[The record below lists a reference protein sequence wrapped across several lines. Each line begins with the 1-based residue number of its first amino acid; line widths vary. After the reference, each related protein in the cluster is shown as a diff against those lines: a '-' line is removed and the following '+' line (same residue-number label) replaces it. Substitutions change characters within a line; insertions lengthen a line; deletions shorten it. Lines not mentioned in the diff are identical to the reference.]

1 MSFVHLHVHS
11 EYSVLDGLSKVGDI
25 VARAKAL
32 GQPAVALT
40 DHGAMYGVIDFFN
53 AAKKAGVKPII
64 GMEGYLAR
72 RSRHDRD
79 PQKDKSPYH
88 LLLLAQTQTGYQNL
102 LKLATLSQLEGYYYR
117 PRVDKEVLAQYS
129 AGVIV
134 TTGCGAAEIPRYL
147 ANGQLDEAR
156 RALGWYLE
164 VFGRERFFI
173 ELQLHEGF
181 PELVNINRQLL
192 QLAQEFDVRPV
203 ATNDAHYTRQADAP
217 AQDIMLCI
225 GTGALV
231 RQPDRM
237 RMTDDSYYLKS
248 YDEMAALFGEVP
260 QALASTLEIAEMC
273 DVDLSSQ
280 GYHLPVFDLPEGVT
294 PDQELRRKCEAGLV
308 WRYGERAQNPDIRQ
322 RLNYE
327 LAIIHQMG
335 FDTYFLIVSDLT
347 RFAKEQDIWWNIRG
361 SGAGSI
367 VAYTSGITTLDPL
380 PNNLIFERFLNPG
393 RISMPDIDMDFPDDR
408 RAEMINYAVNKYGKD
423 KVAQIITFGTL
434 GARAAIR
441 DTGRALD
448 IPLPDVDRVAKLVP
462 NVPGKP
468 VKIGEAIEQIPE
480 LKELYDSTAWVKT
493 LLDTA
498 RTVEGTVRNIGTHA
512 AGVVISDRPLVEY
525 TPLARPT
532 KESDNSLE
540 SITQFEMGV
549 VDAIGLLKV
558 DFLGLATLTIM
569 RKACNLIKQNHGV
582 DLNLNNI
589 PVNDRAAFQLMS
601 RGDVLGLFQVE
612 GAGMRRML
620 MEMKPGKFEHIIAGI
635 SLFRPG
641 PMEYIPTYIRRLH
654 GDEPVEYKHPKL
666 EPILEETYGIIVY
679 QEQIIQIAV
688 QLAGY
693 LPGEA
698 DEIRKAVGKKI
709 KEKIEAHKAKFI
721 AGSVKNGIDQ
731 AVAEAIY
738 GDIEFFA
745 RYGFNKAHA
754 ADYAVMTCQTAYLK
768 AHYPVEFMTALMT
781 VEQSVEKVGLLIIET
796 RRMGIDVLPPA
807 VNYSDLDFMIETQP
821 NGKRAIR
828 FGMASIKGVGE
839 GPVRVI
845 REARGPS
852 TGSGGGSFKSLE
864 DFCRRV
870 DLRSVNRRALEALI
884 KVGALENFGNRAQLL
899 QMVDR
904 MLGLSGSAHH
914 AQDVG
919 QLTLFGG
926 IVDASETET
935 IGPLPNIS
943 DVPLREKLAW
953 EKELIGAYVS
963 EHPVAQALAQL
974 QSELT
979 HTSAELNEE
988 LDGHKA
994 VMIGAVIGAR
1004 PIQTKKGDTMGF
1016 IQLED
1021 VQGTF
1026 ECVAFPRTWKQT
1038 QDLWQKDKIVLVRGT
1053 IDGKG
1058 KVPKILL
1065 DSATD
1070 KPQVTSAVPDK
1081 KGSGFGERGSGIR
1094 DQKTNG
1100 NGRPPV
1106 ANGKPLAANGLQKPA
1121 VVKEQG
1127 VAYQTVAPKP
1137 VASQPITANVQAP
1150 KTNGQP
1156 PAINNQRPTTNHQQ
1170 PVNDHF
1176 AVPAEVFFDEDP
1188 FAGEAFI
1195 PDADDPAASV
1205 TLVEDFGVPQ
1215 HDNPL
1220 AESTADYAE
1229 RGRAAEPMAEVVKR
1243 EFTASVPPS
1252 QAAGSLAASQP
1263 AQPEPAPRK
1272 NGNGQGHDGHGQSHN
1287 TPGYATLAE
1296 PYRLAKVVISRSGDS
1311 ALDASRVGEVHHLLS
1326 SYPGPDRFCFL
1337 ITARGETLQLDF
1349 PNDTT
1354 TLDEMMIAQL
1364 KNLHG
1369 VESVQISL
1377 SL

>member
-11 EYSVLDGLSKVGDI
+11 EYSVLDGLSKVDRI
-25 VARAKAL
+25 VARAKEL
-32 GQPAVALT
+32 GQPAVAIT

-72 RSRHDRD
+72 RSRTDRD

-102 LKLATLSQLEGYYYR
+102 LKLATISQLEGYYYR

-129 AGVIV
+129 DGVIV

-147 ANGQLDEAR
+147 ADGQIDEAR
-156 RALGWYLE
+156 KALAWHVD
-164 VFGRERFFI
+164 VFGRERFFV
-173 ELQLHEGF
+173 ELQLHDGF
-181 PELVNINRQLL
+181 PELININRQLL
-192 QLAQEFDVRPV
+192 QLAKEFDVRPV
-203 ATNDAHYTRQADAP
+203 ATNDAHYIKQQDAP

-231 RQPDRM
+231 SQQDRM
-237 RMTDDSYYLKS
+237 RMTDSSYYLKS
-248 YDEMAALFGEVP
+248 YDEMSALFGEVP

-273 DVDLSSQ
+273 NVDLSSK
-280 GYHLPVFDLPEGVT
+280 GYHLPIFDLPPGVT
-294 PDQELRRKCEAGLV
+294 PDQELRRKCEAGLA
-308 WRYGERAQNPDIRQ
+308 WRYGDKASDPEIRK
-322 RLNYE
+322 RLDYE
-327 LAIIHQMG
+327 LEVIHKMG

-347 RFAKEQDIWWNIRG
+347 RFAKERDIWWNIRG

-408 RAEMINYAVNKYGKD
+408 RAEMIDYAVNKYGKD

-480 LKELYDSTAWVKT
+480 LKTLYDSTGWVKA

-498 RTVEGTVRNIGTHA
+498 QTVEGTVRNIGTHA

-532 KESDNSLE
+532 KESDNALE

-549 VDAIGLLKV
+549 VESIGLLKV
-558 DFLGLATLTIM
+558 DFLGLATLSIM
-569 RKACNLIKQNHGV
+569 RKACDLIKQNHGV

-589 PVNDRAAFQLMS
+589 PVNDRKAFQLMS

-620 MEMKPGKFEHIIAGI
+620 MEMKPSKFEHIIAGI

-641 PMEYIPTYIRRLH
+641 PMEYIPTYIKRLH
-654 GDEPVEYKHPKL
+654 GVEPVEYKHPKL
-666 EPILEETYGIIVY
+666 QPILEETYGIIVY

-693 LPGEA
+693 APGEA

-721 AGSVKNGIDQ
+721 AGSVKNGIDRS
-731 AVAEAIY
+731 VAEAIY

-768 AHYPVEFMTALMT
+768 ALYPVEFMTALMT
-781 VEQSVEKVGLLIIET
+781 VEQSIEKIGLLIIEA

-807 VNYSDLDFMIETQP
+807 VNYSDLAFTIETRP
-821 NGKRAIR
+821 DSKRAIR

-839 GPVRVI
+839 GPVAVI
-845 REARGPS
+845 REARL
-852 TGSGGGSFKSLE
+852 SGGPFKSLE

-884 KVGALENFGNRAQLL
+884 KIGALECFGNRAQLL
-899 QMVDR
+899 QMIDR
-904 MLGLSGSAHH
+904 MMGLSSSSHH

-935 IGPLPNIS
+935 IGPLPNIG

-974 QSELT
+974 QSEIT
-979 HTSAELNEE
+979 HTSAALNEE
-988 LDGHKA
+988 EDGHKA
-994 VMIGAVIGAR
+994 VMIGAVIGSR
-1004 PIQTKKGDTMGF
+1004 TIQTKKGDTMGF

-1021 VQGTF
+1021 VQGTY

-1070 KPQVTSAVPDK
+1070 KPQVTSVAPDK
-1081 KGSGFGERGSGIR
+1081 KGAGIR
-1094 DQKTNG
+1094 DQGSGNG
-1100 NGRPPV
+1100 NGKAAAV
-1106 ANGKPLAANGLQKPA
+1106 NGAPKPN

-1127 VAYQTVAPKP
+1127 ATYQAVPVKPASAPALK
-1137 VASQPITANVQAP
+1137 V
-1150 KTNGQP
+1150 NGQP
-1156 PAINNQRPTTNHQQ
+1156 AVTSQRPRVERSIPEEQLDE
-1170 PVNDHF
+1170 VR
-1176 AVPAEVFFDEDP
+1176 AVLREEDDP

-1205 TLVEDFGVPQ
+1205 APVEDFGVPK

-1220 AESTADYAE
+1220 AESTADY
-1229 RGRAAEPMAEVVKR
+1229 RGRTAEPIVEVVQR
-1243 EFTASVPPS
+1243 EFTASTPLKPAVEPEPI
-1252 QAAGSLAASQP
+1252 QA
-1263 AQPEPAPRK
+1263 EPAPKK
-1272 NGNGQGHDGHGQSHN
+1272 NGNGRD
-1287 TPGYATLAE
+1287 YAALPE
-1296 PYRLAKVVISRSGDS
+1296 PYRVAKVVISRSGDS
-1311 ALDASRVGEVHHLLS
+1311 ALDASRVGEAHHLLS

-1337 ITARGETLQLDF
+1337 VKARGETLQLDF

-1354 TLDEMMIAQL
+1354 TLDEMMIDQL
-1364 KNLHG
+1364 KSLHG
-1369 VESVQISL
+1369 VESVQISMNL
-1377 SL
+1377 

>member
-11 EYSVLDGLSKVGDI
+11 EYSVLDGLSKVGAI
-25 VARAKAL
+25 VNRAKEL
-32 GQPAVALT
+32 GQPAVAIT
-40 DHGAMYGVIDFFN
+40 DHGVMYGVIDFFN

-72 RSRHDRD
+72 RGRTDRD

-88 LLLLAQTQTGYQNL
+88 LLLLAQNQAGYQNL
-102 LKLATLSQLEGYYYR
+102 LKLASIAQLEGFYYR

-129 AGVIV
+129 EGIIV
-134 TTGCGAAEIPRYL
+134 TTGCGAAEIPRYIMD
-147 ANGQLDEAR
+147 GQIDAAR
-156 RALGWYLE
+156 QAMGWYVD
-164 VFGRERFFI
+164 VFGRDRFFV

-181 PELVNINRQLL
+181 PELININRHLL
-192 QLAQEFDVRPV
+192 QLAREFNVRPV
-203 ATNDAHYTRQADAP
+203 ATNDAHYIRQEDAP

-225 GTGALV
+225 GTGTLV
-231 RQPDRM
+231 KQPDRM
-237 RMTDDSYYLKS
+237 RMTDTSYYLKS
-248 YDEMAALFGEVP
+248 DEEMAVLFPEVP
-260 QALASTLEIAEMC
+260 EALKNTQAIAEMC
-273 DVDLSSQ
+273 EVDLSTK
-280 GYHLPVFDLPEGVT
+280 GYHLPDFELPEGVT
-294 PDQELRRKCEAGLV
+294 PDQELRRKCEEGLTL
-308 WRYGERAQNPDIRQ
+308 RYGEQATDPEVRK

-327 LAIIHQMG
+327 LEVIHKMG

-361 SGAGSI
+361 SGASSI
-367 VAYTSGITTLDPL
+367 VAYTSGITNLDPL
-380 PNNLIFERFLNPG
+380 PNKLIFERFLNPG

-408 RAEMINYAVNKYGKD
+408 RAEMINYTVNKYGKD

-448 IPLPDVDRVAKLVP
+448 VPLSDVDRVAKLVP

-468 VKIGEAIEQIPE
+468 VKINEAIEQIPE
-480 LKELYDSTAWVKT
+480 LKEMYDTTEWAKT

-498 RTVEGTVRNIGTHA
+498 QTVEGTVRNIGTHA

-525 TPLARPT
+525 APLARPT

-549 VDAIGLLKV
+549 VEAIGLLKV

-569 RKACNLIKQNHGV
+569 RKACDLIKHYHGV
-582 DLNLNNI
+582 DLNLDNI

-620 MEMKPGKFEHIIAGI
+620 MEMRPSKFEHIVAGI

-641 PMEYIPTYIRRLH
+641 PMEYIPTYIKRLH
-654 GDEPVEYKHPKL
+654 GEEPMVFKHPKL

-709 KEKIEAHKAKFI
+709 KEKIEGHKAKFI

-731 AVAEAIY
+731 SIAAAIY
-738 GDIEFFA
+738 SDIEFFA

-768 AHYPVEFMTALMT
+768 AHYPVEYMTALMT
-781 VEQSVEKVGLLIIET
+781 VEQSVEKIGLLIVEC
-796 RRMGIDVLPPA
+796 RRMGIEVLRPDI
-807 VNYSDLDFMIETQP
+807 NHSDLDFTIEAQP
-821 NGKRAIR
+821 NDKRAIR
-828 FGMASIKGVGE
+828 FGMASIKGVGD
-839 GPVRVI
+839 GPVSVI
-845 REARGPS
+845 REARDPS
-852 TGSGGGSFKSLE
+852 TGSGGGPFKSIE
-864 DFCRRV
+864 DFARRV

-884 KVGALENFGNRAQLL
+884 KVGALESFGNRAQLL

-904 MLGLSGSAHH
+904 MLGLSGSAHR
-914 AQDVG
+914 AEDVG

-926 IVDASETET
+926 MVDAAATES
-935 IGPLPNIS
+935 IGALPHIE
-943 DVPLREKLAW
+943 DVPQRESLSW

-963 EHPVAQALAQL
+963 EHPVTKALADL
-974 QSELT
+974 QSEIT
-979 HTSAELNEE
+979 HTSGELNED

-994 VMIGAVIGAR
+994 VMVGAVVSTR
-1004 PIQTKKGDTMGF
+1004 TIQTKKGDTMGF

-1021 VQGTF
+1021 VQGVY

-1038 QDLWQKDKIVLVRGT
+1038 QNLWQKDKVVLVRGT

-1058 KVPKILL
+1058 KVAKILL

-1070 KPQVTSAVPDK
+1070 KPQVTSAVPDR
-1081 KGSGFGERGSGIR
+1081 RGSGIR
-1094 DQKTNG
+1094 DQGSGNNG
-1100 NGRPPV
+1100 QRNGAQPQP
-1106 ANGKPLAANGLQKPA
+1106 ANGQRSA
-1121 VVKEQG
+1121 
-1127 VAYQTVAPKP
+1127 
-1137 VASQPITANVQAP
+1137 
-1150 KTNGQP
+1150 TNGQP
-1156 PAINNQRPTTNHQQ
+1156 PPKAVKENSATYQAAAKPVTQPAKVNGQPPVTTNPTGALRSQ
-1170 PVNDHF
+1170 PPKSKIQNLKPEIVDD
-1176 AVPAEVFFDEDP
+1176 VRVEEYLFDDDP
-1188 FAGEAFI
+1188 FAGEIFI
-1195 PDADDPAASV
+1195 PDADDPIAHVAP
-1205 TLVEDFGVPQ
+1205 VEDYGPPK

-1220 AESTADYAE
+1220 AESTAEYQDHL
-1229 RGRAAEPMAEVVKR
+1229 PLS
-1243 EFTASVPPS
+1243 SVPP
-1252 QAAGSLAASQP
+1252 AAPLSYNAALAPSEP
-1263 AQPEPAPRK
+1263 AKVPEPVLALRK
-1272 NGNGQGHDGHGQSHN
+1272 NGNGNGKSYSALEQ
-1287 TPGYATLAE
+1287 
-1296 PYRLAKVVISRSGDS
+1296 PYRFAKVVISRSGDS
-1311 ALDASRVGEVHHLLS
+1311 SIDASRVGEVHHLLA

-1337 ITARGETLQLDF
+1337 IKARGETLQLDF

-1354 TLDEMMIAQL
+1354 TLDDMLIAQL

-1369 VESVQISL
+1369 VESVQVSMGL
-1377 SL
+1377 

>member
-11 EYSVLDGLSKVGDI
+11 EYSVLDGLSKVDRI
-25 VARAKAL
+25 VARAKEL
-32 GQPAVALT
+32 GQPAVAIT

-72 RSRHDRD
+72 RARTDRD

-102 LKLATLSQLEGYYYR
+102 LKLATISQLEGYYYR
-117 PRVDKEVLAQYS
+117 PRVDKEVLAQYN

-147 ANGQLDEAR
+147 ADGQIDEAR
-156 RALGWYLE
+156 KAMGWYLD
-164 VFGRERFFI
+164 VFGRERFFV

-181 PELVNINRQLL
+181 PELVNINRHLL
-192 QLAQEFDVRPV
+192 QLAKEFGVRPV
-203 ATNDAHYTRQADAP
+203 ATNDAHYIRQEDAP

-225 GTGALV
+225 GTGTLV
-231 RQPDRM
+231 RQQDRM
-237 RMTDDSYYLKS
+237 RMTDNSYYLKS
-248 YDEMAALFGEVP
+248 YAEMSALFGEVP
-260 QALASTLEIAEMC
+260 QALTSTLEIAEMC
-273 DVDLSSQ
+273 NVDLSSK
-280 GYHLPVFDLPEGVT
+280 GYHLPIFTLPEGIT
-294 PDQELRRKCEAGLV
+294 PDRELRRKCEEGLV
-308 WRYGERAQNPDIRQ
+308 LRYGDRAHDPDIRK
-322 RLNYE
+322 RLDYE
-327 LAIIHQMG
+327 LEVIHKMG
-335 FDTYFLIVSDLT
+335 FDTYFLIVADLT

-448 IPLPDVDRVAKLVP
+448 VPLPDVDRVAKLVP

-468 VKIGEAIEQIPE
+468 VKIGEAIEQISE
-480 LKELYDSTAWVKT
+480 LRELYDSTDWVKS

-498 RTVEGTVRNIGTHA
+498 QTVEGTVRNIGTHA

-549 VDAIGLLKV
+549 VESIGLLKV
-558 DFLGLATLTIM
+558 DFLGLATLTVM
-569 RKACNLIKQNHGV
+569 RRACDLIKQNHGV
-582 DLNLNNI
+582 ELNLNNI
-589 PVNDRAAFQLMS
+589 PVNDHAAFQLMS

-620 MEMKPGKFEHIIAGI
+620 MEMKPSKFEHIIAGI

-641 PMEYIPTYIRRLH
+641 PMEYISTYVKRLH
-654 GDEPVEYKHPKL
+654 GVEPVEYKHPKL
-666 EPILEETYGIIVY
+666 EPILDETYGIIVY

-709 KEKIEAHKAKFI
+709 KEKIDAHRAKFI
-721 AGSVKNGIDQ
+721 TGSVKNGIDQ

-768 AHYPVEFMTALMT
+768 AHYPVEYMTALMT
-781 VEQSVEKVGLLIIET
+781 VEQSVEKIGLLIIEA

-807 VNYSDLDFMIETQP
+807 VNHSDLDFTIETQP
-821 NGKRAIR
+821 NGQRAIR
-828 FGMASIKGVGE
+828 FGMASIKGVGA
-839 GPVRVI
+839 GPVSVI
-845 REARGPS
+845 REARLAAGP
-852 TGSGGGSFKSLE
+852 FKSLE

-884 KVGALENFGNRAQLL
+884 KVGALENFGNRAPLL

-904 MLGLSGSAHH
+904 MMGLSSSAHH

-919 QLTLFGG
+919 QMTLFGG
-926 IVDASETET
+926 MVDASETET

-974 QSELT
+974 QSEIT
-979 HTSAELNEE
+979 HTSAELNED

-994 VMIGAVIGAR
+994 VMIGAVISSRA
-1004 PIQTKKGDTMGF
+1004 IQTKKGDMMGF

-1021 VQGTF
+1021 VQGTY
-1026 ECVAFPRTWKQT
+1026 ECLAFPRTWKQT

-1058 KVPKILL
+1058 KVAKILL

-1070 KPQVTSAVPDK
+1070 KPQVMSAIPDK
-1081 KGSGFGERGSGIR
+1081 KGSGIR
-1094 DQKTNG
+1094 DQSSG
-1100 NGRPPV
+1100 N
-1106 ANGKPLAANGLQKPA
+1106 
-1121 VVKEQG
+1121 
-1127 VAYQTVAPKP
+1127 
-1137 VASQPITANVQAP
+1137 
-1150 KTNGQP
+1150 NGQP
-1156 PAINNQRPTTNHQQ
+1156 PINKLASANGAQKPHVGKEQGAPFQVAPARPVKGPAAAGNQSPKINGQSPAATNQRPANSKQSTTR
-1170 PVNDHF
+1170 PAVEDHF
-1176 AVPAEVFFDEDP
+1176 EVRDEVFFGDDP
-1188 FAGEAFI
+1188 FAGEVFI
-1195 PDADDPAASV
+1195 PDVDDPIANVAP
-1205 TLVEDFGVPQ
+1205 VEDFGIPQ

-1220 AESTADYAE
+1220 AESTADY
-1229 RGRAAEPMAEVVKR
+1229 RGRTAEPLAAVVKQ
-1243 EFTASVPPS
+1243 ELTASVPVMQVAEPAATY
-1252 QAAGSLAASQP
+1252 QAV
-1263 AQPEPAPRK
+1263 QPEPAPKK
-1272 NGNGQGHDGHGQSHN
+1272 NGDGRGHAGNGKDYGAL
-1287 TPGYATLAE
+1287 TE
-1296 PYRLAKVVISRSGDS
+1296 PYRMAKVVISRSGDS
-1311 ALDASRVGEVHHLLS
+1311 TLDASRVGEVHHLLS

-1337 ITARGETLQLDF
+1337 IKARGETLQLDF

-1354 TLDEMMIAQL
+1354 TLDEMMIDQL
-1364 KNLHG
+1364 KSLHG
-1369 VESVQISL
+1369 VESVQISMNL
-1377 SL
+1377 

>member
-11 EYSVLDGLSKVGDI
+11 EYSVLDGLSKVDRI
-25 VARAKAL
+25 VARAKEL
-32 GQPAVALT
+32 GQPAIAIT

-79 PQKDKSPYH
+79 PQKDKSPFH
-88 LLLLAQTQTGYQNL
+88 LLLLAQTQAGYQNL
-102 LKLATLSQLEGYYYR
+102 LKLATISQLEGYYYR

-129 AGVIV
+129 EGVIV
-134 TTGCGAAEIPRYL
+134 TTGCGAAEIPRFL
-147 ANGQLDEAR
+147 AGGQLDEAR
-156 RALGWYLE
+156 RALSWYLE
-164 VFGRERFFI
+164 TFGRERFFV

-181 PELVNINRQLL
+181 PELVNINRHLL
-192 QLAQEFDVRPV
+192 QLAREFDVRLV
-203 ATNDAHYTRQADAP
+203 ATNDAHYIKQEDAP

-225 GTGALV
+225 GTGTLV
-231 RQPDRM
+231 RQEDRM
-237 RMTDDSYYLKS
+237 RMTDNSYYLKS
-248 YDEMAALFGEVP
+248 YEEMSALFGEVP
-260 QALASTLEIAEMC
+260 QALTSTLEIAEMC
-273 DVDLSSQ
+273 NVDLSSK
-280 GYHLPVFDLPEGVT
+280 GYHLPIFDLPAGVT
-294 PDQELRRKCEAGLV
+294 PDQELRRQCEAGLAQ
-308 WRYGERAQNPDIRQ
+308 RYGGRANDPEVRK
-322 RLNYE
+322 RLDYE
-327 LAIIHQMG
+327 LEVIHSMG

-347 RFAKEQDIWWNIRG
+347 RFARERDIWWNIRG

-367 VAYTSGITTLDPL
+367 VAYTSGITNLDPL

-408 RAEMINYAVNKYGKD
+408 RAEMITYAVNKYGKD

-448 IPLPDVDRVAKLVP
+448 IALPDVDRVAKLVP

-480 LKELYDSTAWVKT
+480 LKELYESTEWART

-498 RTVEGTVRNIGTHA
+498 QTVEGTVRNIGTHA

-549 VDAIGLLKV
+549 VESIGLLKV
-558 DFLGLATLTIM
+558 DFLGLATLSIM
-569 RKACNLIKQNHGV
+569 RKACDLIQQNHGV
-582 DLNLNNI
+582 ELNLNNI
-589 PVNDRAAFQLMS
+589 PVNDGAAFQLMS

-620 MEMKPGKFEHIIAGI
+620 MEMKPGKFEHIVAGI

-666 EPILEETYGIIVY
+666 APILEETYGIIVY

-688 QLAGY
+688 ELAGY
-693 LPGEA
+693 APGEA

-721 AGSVKNGIDQ
+721 AGAEKNGIERST
-731 AVAEAIY
+731 AAAIY

-768 AHYPVEFMTALMT
+768 AHYPVEYMTALMT
-781 VEQSVEKVGLLIIET
+781 VEQSIEKVGLLIIET
-796 RRMGIDVLPPA
+796 RRMGIDVLRPD
-807 VNYSDLDFMIETQP
+807 VNFSDLAFTIEQQAH
-821 NGKRAIR
+821 GKPAIR

-839 GPVRVI
+839 GPVSVI
-845 REARGPS
+845 REARL
-852 TGSGGGSFKSLE
+852 SGGPFKSLE

-870 DLRSVNRRALEALI
+870 DLRSVNRRALEALMR
-884 KVGALENFGNRAQLL
+884 VGALEDFGNRAQLL

-904 MLGLSGSAHH
+904 MLGLSGSAHR

-926 IVDASETET
+926 LVDASETET
-935 IGPLPNIS
+935 FGPLPHIG

-974 QSELT
+974 QSEIT
-979 HTSAELNEE
+979 HTSAELNED

-994 VMIGAVIGAR
+994 VMVGAVSGSR
-1004 PIQTKKGDTMGF
+1004 TIQTKKGETMGF
-1016 IQLED
+1016 VQLED

-1026 ECVAFPRTWKQT
+1026 ECVVFPRAWKQT
-1038 QDLWQKDKIVLVRGT
+1038 QDLWQKDKIVVVRGV

-1058 KVPKILL
+1058 KVAKILL

-1070 KPQVTSAVPDK
+1070 KMQITSALPDRRRPGIGDHGAGIGGPAAG
-1081 KGSGFGERGSGIR
+1081 GSPAGTLR
-1094 DQKTNG
+1094 DKQETADNG
-1100 NGRPPV
+1100 QPQ
-1106 ANGKPLAANGLQKPA
+1106 ASNGKPTTASANGAQKPA
-1121 VVKEQG
+1121 AVKEQS
-1127 VAYQTVAPKP
+1127 AMYQAAPAAAPATAPQATGKP
-1137 VASQPITANVQAP
+1137 PVTHQRSRAALAAPRPIA
-1150 KTNGQP
+1150 
-1156 PAINNQRPTTNHQQ
+1156 
-1170 PVNDHF
+1170 
-1176 AVPAEVFFDEDP
+1176 AEPLDDVREFLREEDDP
-1188 FAGEAFI
+1188 FAGDAFV
-1195 PDADDPAASV
+1195 PDDEDPTGGAPPI
-1205 TLVEDFGVPQ
+1205 EDFGVPRP
-1215 HDNPL
+1215 DSSL
-1220 AESTADYAE
+1220 VESTADYQ
-1229 RGRAAEPMAEVVKR
+1229 GRTAGPIADGLKR
-1243 EFTASVPPS
+1243 EITASVPPAS
-1252 QAAGSLAASQP
+1252 EPLAPSLAAQ
-1263 AQPEPAPRK
+1263 EPQK
-1272 NGNGQGHDGHGQSHN
+1272 NGNGWPALS
-1287 TPGYATLAE
+1287 E
-1296 PYRLAKVVISRSGDS
+1296 PYRIARVVISRSGNS
-1311 ALDASRVGEVHHLLS
+1311 AHDAACVGAVHHLLS

-1337 ITARGETLQLDF
+1337 IKARGETLQLDF

-1354 TLDEMMIAQL
+1354 TLDEMMIEQL
-1364 KNLHG
+1364 KGLHG
-1369 VESVQISL
+1369 VESVQISM

>member
-11 EYSVLDGLSKVGDI
+11 EYSVLDGLSKVGGI
-25 VARAKAL
+25 VARAKEL
-32 GQPAVALT
+32 GQPAVAIT

-79 PQKDKSPYH
+79 PQKDKSPHH
-88 LLLLAQTQTGYQNL
+88 LLLLAQNQTGYQNL
-102 LKLATLSQLEGYYYR
+102 LKLASISQLEGFYYR
-117 PRVDKEVLAQYS
+117 PRVDKEVLAQYG
-129 AGVIV
+129 AGIIV

-147 ANGQLDEAR
+147 ADGQIDEAR
-156 RALGWYLE
+156 KAMGWYLD
-164 VFGRERFFI
+164 VFGRERFFV

-181 PELVNINRQLL
+181 PELVNINRHLL
-192 QLAQEFDVRPV
+192 QLAKEFDVRPV
-203 ATNDAHYTRQADAP
+203 ATNDAHYIKQEDAP

-231 RQPDRM
+231 RQQDRM
-237 RMTDDSYYLKS
+237 RMTDHSYYLKS
-248 YDEMAALFGEVP
+248 YEEMAALFGEVP
-260 QALASTLEIAEMC
+260 QSLTSTLEIAEMC
-273 DVDLSSQ
+273 NVDLSSK
-280 GYHLPVFDLPEGVT
+280 GYHLPIFELPEGIT
-294 PDQELRRKCEAGLV
+294 PDQELRRKCEEGLI
-308 WRYGERAQNPDIRQ
+308 WRYGERANDPEIRR

-327 LAIIHQMG
+327 LEVIHKMG

-367 VAYTSGITTLDPL
+367 VAYTSGITNLDPL

-480 LKELYDSTAWVKT
+480 LKALYESTDWVKT

-532 KESDNSLE
+532 KESDNALE

-549 VDAIGLLKV
+549 VDSIGLLKV
-558 DFLGLATLTIM
+558 DFLGLATLSIM
-569 RKACNLIKQNHGV
+569 RKACDLIRQHHGV
-582 DLNLNNI
+582 ELNLNNI
-589 PVNDRAAFQLMS
+589 PVNDRKAFQLMS

-620 MEMKPGKFEHIIAGI
+620 MEMKPSRFEHIIAAI

-641 PMEYIPTYIRRLH
+641 PMEYIPMYIKRLH
-654 GDEPVEYKHPKL
+654 GVEPVEYKHPKL
-666 EPILEETYGIIVY
+666 QPILEETYGIIVY

-693 LPGEA
+693 APGEA

-721 AGSVKNGIDQ
+721 AGAEKNGIDR

-738 GDIEFFA
+738 ADIEYFA

-768 AHYPVEFMTALMT
+768 AHYPVEYMTALMT
-781 VEQSVEKVGLLIIET
+781 VEQSVEKIGLLIIET
-796 RRMGIDVLPPA
+796 RRMGIDVLPPS
-807 VNYSDLDFMIETQP
+807 VNYSDLAFMIEPQP
-821 NGKRAIR
+821 DGRRAIR

-845 REARGPS
+845 REARL
-852 TGSGGGSFKSLE
+852 GGGPFKSLE

-884 KVGALENFGNRAQLL
+884 KVGALETFGNRAQLL
-899 QMVDR
+899 QMIDR
-904 MLGLSGSAHH
+904 MMGLSSSAHH

-919 QLTLFGG
+919 QMTLFGG
-926 IVDASETET
+926 MVDASETET
-935 IGPLPNIS
+935 IGPLPNIA

-963 EHPVAQALAQL
+963 EHPVAQALAQM
-974 QSELT
+974 QSEIT
-979 HTSAELNEE
+979 HTSAELNED

-994 VMIGAVIGAR
+994 VMIGAVIGSR
-1004 PIQTKKGDTMGF
+1004 TIQTKKGDTMGF

-1021 VQGTF
+1021 VQGMY

-1038 QDLWQKDKIVLVRGT
+1038 QDLWQKDKIVLIRGT

-1070 KPQVTSAVPDK
+1070 RPQVTSAVPHQ
-1081 KGSGFGERGSGIR
+1081 RGSGISPTKALR
-1094 DQKTNG
+1094 GDQKANG
-1100 NGRPPV
+1100 NGRPPASNGEPV
-1106 ANGKPLAANGLQKPA
+1106 AVNGVQKPA
-1121 VVKEQG
+1121 VVKEHS
-1127 VAYQTVAPKP
+1127 VTYQATSTQPANAPA
-1137 VASQPITANVQAP
+1137 VTAAP

-1156 PAINNQRPTTNHQQ
+1156 AAPHQRLRAASPIVEG
-1170 PVNDHF
+1170 PLDDVREF
-1176 AVPAEVFFDEDP
+1176 LREEEDP
-1188 FAGEAFI
+1188 FAGEVFAL
-1195 PDADDPAASV
+1195 DDEDPTGGV
-1205 TLVEDFGVPQ
+1205 PPIEDFGVPQ

-1220 AESTADYAE
+1220 MESTADY
-1229 RGRAAEPMAEVVKR
+1229 RDRTAEPIAEVVKR
-1243 EFTASVPPS
+1243 EFTASVP
-1252 QAAGSLAASQP
+1252 AGSAAEPATPPLAS
-1263 AQPEPAPRK
+1263 EPAPRK
-1272 NGNGQGHDGHGQSHN
+1272 NGNGQGHLAQ
-1287 TPGYATLAE
+1287 GYTVMSE
-1296 PYRLAKVVISRSGDS
+1296 PYRVAKVVISRTGDG
-1311 ALDASRVGEVHHLLS
+1311 AIDASRVGEVHHLLS

-1337 ITARGETLQLDF
+1337 IKARGETLQLDF

-1354 TLDEMMIAQL
+1354 TLDDMMIDQL
-1364 KNLHG
+1364 KSLHG
-1369 VESVQISL
+1369 VESVQISMNL
-1377 SL
+1377 

>member
-11 EYSVLDGLSKVGDI
+11 EYSVLDGLSKVDRI
-25 VARAKAL
+25 VARAKEL
-32 GQPAVALT
+32 GQPAVAIT

-72 RSRHDRD
+72 RSRTDRD

-102 LKLATLSQLEGYYYR
+102 LKLATISQLEGYYYR
-117 PRVDKEVLAQYS
+117 PRVDKAVLAQYNE
-129 AGVIV
+129 GIIV

-147 ANGQLDEAR
+147 ADGQIDEAR
-156 RALGWYLE
+156 KAMSWYVD

-181 PELVNINRQLL
+181 PELVNINRHLL
-192 QLAQEFDVRPV
+192 QLAKEFDVRPV
-203 ATNDAHYTRQADAP
+203 ATNDAHYIKQEDAP

-225 GTGALV
+225 GTGTLV
-231 RQPDRM
+231 SQQDRM
-237 RMTDDSYYLKS
+237 RMTDNSYYLKS
-248 YDEMAALFGEVP
+248 YDEMSAMFREVP
-260 QALASTLEIAEMC
+260 QALTSTLEIAEMC
-273 DVDLSSQ
+273 NVDLSSK
-280 GYHLPVFDLPEGVT
+280 GYHLPVFELPAGVT
-294 PDQELRRKCEAGLV
+294 PDQELRRKCEAGLAL
-308 WRYGERAQNPDIRQ
+308 RYGDRASDPEIQK

-327 LAIIHQMG
+327 LDVIHKMG

-347 RFAKEQDIWWNIRG
+347 RFAQEQDIWWNVRG
-361 SGAGSI
+361 SGASSI
-367 VAYTSGITTLDPL
+367 VAYTSGITNLDPL
-380 PNNLIFERFLNPG
+380 PNKLIFERFLNPG

-408 RAEMINYAVNKYGKD
+408 RAEMINYTVNKYGKD

-448 IPLPDVDRVAKLVP
+448 VPLSDVDRVAKLVP
-462 NVPGKP
+462 NQPGKP
-468 VKIGEAIEQIPE
+468 VKISEAIEQTPE
-480 LKELYDSTAWVKT
+480 LKELYDSTEWVKH

-498 RTVEGTVRNIGTHA
+498 QTVEGTVRNIGTHA

-549 VDAIGLLKV
+549 VDSIGLLKV

-569 RKACNLIKQNHGV
+569 RKACDLIKQNHGV

-620 MEMKPGKFEHIIAGI
+620 MDMKPSKFEHIIAGI

-641 PMEYIPTYIRRLH
+641 PMEYIPTYIKRLH
-654 GDEPVEYKHPKL
+654 GVEPVEFKHPKL
-666 EPILEETYGIIVY
+666 EPILDETYGIIVY

-731 AVAEAIY
+731 AVAAAIY
-738 GDIEFFA
+738 GDIEYFA

-781 VEQSVEKVGLLIIET
+781 VEQSIEKIGLLIIET
-796 RRMGIDVLPPA
+796 RRMGIDVLPPN
-807 VNYSDLDFMIETQP
+807 VNFSDLAFSIEARP
-821 NGKRAIR
+821 DSKRAIR

-839 GPVRVI
+839 GPVGVI
-845 REARGPS
+845 REARLDGGP
-852 TGSGGGSFKSLE
+852 FKSLE
-864 DFCRRV
+864 EFCRRV

-884 KVGALENFGNRAQLL
+884 KVGALEDYGNRAQLL
-899 QMVDR
+899 QMLDR
-904 MLGLSGSAHH
+904 LMGLSSSAHH

-919 QLTLFGG
+919 QMTLFGG
-926 IVDASETET
+926 MVDASETET

-963 EHPVAQALAQL
+963 EHPVAEALAQL
-974 QSELT
+974 QSEIT
-979 HTSAELNEE
+979 HTSAALTEDE
-988 LDGHKA
+988 DGHKA
-994 VMIGAVIGAR
+994 VMIGAVIGSR
-1004 PIQTKKGDTMGF
+1004 TILTKKGDTMGF

-1021 VQGTF
+1021 VQGTY

-1058 KVPKILL
+1058 KVAKILL

-1081 KGSGFGERGSGIR
+1081 KGSGISPRGSGNR
-1094 DQKTNG
+1094 DQKPNG
-1100 NGRPPV
+1100 NGQPPA
-1106 ANGKPLAANGLQKPA
+1106 ANGKPTIAPINIAPKPT
-1121 VVKEQG
+1121 VVKEQN
-1127 VAYQTVAPKP
+1127 ATYQAAPAKP
-1137 VASQPITANVQAP
+1137 AAAPVP

-1156 PAINNQRPTTNHQQ
+1156 VAAKQHPRAARPI
-1170 PVNDHF
+1170 
-1176 AVPAEVFFDEDP
+1176 AAEPLDNVREFLREEEDP
-1188 FAGEAFI
+1188 FAGEIFAY
-1195 PDADDPAASV
+1195 DDEDPIGS
-1205 TLVEDFGVPQ
+1205 LPPIEDFGTPQ

-1220 AESTADYAE
+1220 MESTADY
-1229 RGRAAEPMAEVVKR
+1229 RGRGAVPIATAEPIVDVVKR
-1243 EFTASVPPS
+1243 EFTASVPPAS
-1252 QAAGSLAASQP
+1252 SLPKPVIEPQP
-1263 AQPEPAPRK
+1263 VQVEPAPK
-1272 NGNGQGHDGHGQSHN
+1272 QNGNGHGY
-1287 TPGYATLAE
+1287 TVITE
-1296 PYRLAKVVISRSGDS
+1296 PYRFAKVVISRSGDS
-1311 ALDASRVGEVHHLLS
+1311 TRDASTVGEVHHLLS

-1337 ITARGETLQLDF
+1337 IKARGEMLQLDF

-1354 TLDEMMIAQL
+1354 TLDDMLIDQL
-1364 KNLHG
+1364 KSLHG
-1369 VESVQISL
+1369 VESVQISM

>member
-11 EYSVLDGLSKVGDI
+11 EYSVLDGLSKVGGI
-25 VARAKAL
+25 VARAKEL
-32 GQPAVALT
+32 GQPAVAIT

-72 RSRHDRD
+72 RSRTDRD

-88 LLLLAQTQTGYQNL
+88 LLMLAQTQAGYQNL
-102 LKLATLSQLEGYYYR
+102 LKLATISQLEGYYYR

-129 AGVIV
+129 DGVIV

-147 ANGQLDEAR
+147 ADGQIDEAR
-156 RALGWYLE
+156 KAMGWYVD
-164 VFGRERFFI
+164 VFGRERFFV

-181 PELVNINRQLL
+181 PELVNINRHLL
-192 QLAQEFDVRPV
+192 QLAREFDVRPV
-203 ATNDAHYTRQADAP
+203 ATNDAHYIKQEDAP

-225 GTGALV
+225 GTGTLV
-231 RQPDRM
+231 SQQDRM
-237 RMTDDSYYLKS
+237 RMTDNSYYLKS
-248 YDEMAALFGEVP
+248 EEEMAALFGEVP
-260 QALASTLEIAEMC
+260 QALTSTLEIAEMC
-273 DVDLSSQ
+273 NVDLSTK
-280 GYHLPVFDLPEGVT
+280 GYHLPIFDLPAGVT

-308 WRYGERAQNPDIRQ
+308 LRYGDKANDPEVRK
-322 RLNYE
+322 RLEYE
-327 LAIIHQMG
+327 LEVIHKMG

-347 RFAKEQDIWWNIRG
+347 RFAKEQDIWWNVRG
-361 SGAGSI
+361 SGASSI
-367 VAYTSGITTLDPL
+367 VAYTSGITNLDPL
-380 PNNLIFERFLNPG
+380 PNKLIFERFLNPG

-408 RAEMINYAVNKYGKD
+408 RAEMINYTVNKYGKD

-448 IPLPDVDRVAKLVP
+448 VPLSDVDRVAKLVP
-462 NVPGKP
+462 NTPGKP
-468 VKIGEAIEQIPE
+468 VKISEAIEQIPE
-480 LKELYDSTAWVKT
+480 LKEVYDTTDWART

-498 RTVEGTVRNIGTHA
+498 QTVEGTVRNIGTHA

-549 VDAIGLLKV
+549 VEAIGLLKV
-558 DFLGLATLTIM
+558 DFLGLATLSIM
-569 RKACNLIKQNHGV
+569 RKACDLIKQNHGV
-582 DLNLNNI
+582 ELNLNNI
-589 PVNDRAAFQLMS
+589 PVNDREAFRLMS

-620 MEMKPGKFEHIIAGI
+620 MEMKPSKFEHIIAGI

-641 PMEYIPTYIRRLH
+641 PMEYIPTYIKRLH
-654 GDEPVEYKHPKL
+654 GVEPVGYKHPKL

-781 VEQSVEKVGLLIIET
+781 VEQSIEKIGLLIIET
-796 RRMGIDVLPPA
+796 RRMGIDVLPPN
-807 VNYSDLDFMIETQP
+807 VNYSDLAFSIEAQP
-821 NGKRAIR
+821 DGKRAIR

-845 REARGPS
+845 REARLDGGP
-852 TGSGGGSFKSLE
+852 FKSLE

-884 KVGALENFGNRAQLL
+884 KVGALEDYGNRAQLL

-904 MLGLSGSAHH
+904 LMGLSGSAHR

-919 QLTLFGG
+919 QMTLFGG
-926 IVDASETET
+926 MVDASETET

-974 QSELT
+974 QGEIT
-979 HTSAELNEE
+979 HTSAELTEDE
-988 LDGHKA
+988 DGHKA
-994 VMIGAVIGAR
+994 VMIGAVVGSR
-1004 PIQTKKGDTMGF
+1004 TIQTKKGDTMGF

-1021 VQGTF
+1021 VQGTY

-1038 QDLWQKDKIVLVRGT
+1038 QDLWQKDKIVVVRGT

-1058 KVPKILL
+1058 KVAKILL
-1065 DSATD
+1065 DSASD
-1070 KPQVTSAVPDK
+1070 KMQVTSAVPDK
-1081 KGSGFGERGSGIR
+1081 RQAGISNQGSGINPTGALR
-1094 DQKTNG
+1094 GDQKANG
-1100 NGRPPV
+1100 NG
-1106 ANGKPLAANGLQKPA
+1106 NGKPAPATGNGKPTVA
-1121 VVKEQG
+1121 PATATSQPVVVKEQS
-1127 VAYQTVAPKP
+1127 ATYQPAAVKP
-1137 VASQPITANVQAP
+1137 ASTPAP

-1156 PAINNQRPTTNHQQ
+1156 LAANQRSRTSSPI
-1170 PVNDHF
+1170 V
-1176 AVPAEVFFDEDP
+1176 AEPLDDVREFLHEEEDP
-1188 FAGEAFI
+1188 FAGEVFAF
-1195 PDADDPAASV
+1195 DDEDPIGGLAPI
-1205 TLVEDFGVPQ
+1205 EDFGVPRQ
-1215 HDNPL
+1215 DNSL
-1220 AESTADYAE
+1220 AESTADY
-1229 RGRAAEPMAEVVKR
+1229 RSRTAEPIAEVVKR
-1243 EFTASVPPS
+1243 EFTASVPTKPAVELQPV
-1252 QAAGSLAASQP
+1252 QA
-1263 AQPEPAPRK
+1263 EPAPQK
-1272 NGNGQGHDGHGQSHN
+1272 NGGGNGHGH
-1287 TPGYATLAE
+1287 AVIAE
-1296 PYRLAKVVISRSGDS
+1296 PYRTAKVVISRSGDS
-1311 ALDASRVGEVHHLLS
+1311 TRDASTVGEAHHLLS

-1337 ITARGETLQLDF
+1337 IKARGETLQLDF

-1354 TLDEMMIAQL
+1354 TLDDLLIDQL
-1364 KNLHG
+1364 RSLHG
-1369 VESVQISL
+1369 VESVQISMNL
-1377 SL
+1377 

>member
-11 EYSVLDGLSKVGDI
+11 EYSVLDGLSKVDQI
-25 VARAKAL
+25 VKRAKEL
-32 GQPAVALT
+32 GQPAVAIT

-53 AAKKAGVKPII
+53 AARKAGVKPII

-72 RSRHDRD
+72 RSRLDRD

-102 LKLATLSQLEGYYYR
+102 LKLATISQLEGYYYR
-117 PRVDKEVLAQYS
+117 PRVDKEVLAQYNE
-129 AGVIV
+129 GVIV

-147 ANGQLDEAR
+147 ADGQIDEAR
-156 RALGWYLE
+156 KALAWYLD
-164 VFGRERFFI
+164 VFGRERFFV

-181 PELVNINRQLL
+181 PGLVNINRQLL
-192 QLAQEFDVRPV
+192 QLAREFDVRPV
-203 ATNDAHYTRQADAP
+203 ATNDAHYIKQEDAP

-225 GTGALV
+225 GTGTLV
-231 RQPDRM
+231 SQQDRM
-237 RMTDDSYYLKS
+237 RMTDNSYYLKS
-248 YDEMAALFGEVP
+248 YDEMSAMFHEVP
-260 QALASTLEIAEMC
+260 RALTSTLEIAEMC
-273 DVDLSSQ
+273 NVDLSSK
-280 GYHLPVFDLPEGVT
+280 GYHLPIFDLPEGVT

-308 WRYGERAQNPDIRQ
+308 GRYGDKANDPEIRK
-322 RLNYE
+322 RLDYE
-327 LAIIHQMG
+327 LEVIHTMG

-347 RFAKEQDIWWNIRG
+347 RFAQERDIWWNIRG

-380 PNNLIFERFLNPG
+380 PNHLIFERFLNPG

-408 RAEMINYAVNKYGKD
+408 RAEMIDYAVNKYGKD

-468 VKIGEAIEQIPE
+468 VKIGEAVEQIPE
-480 LKELYDSTAWVKT
+480 LKALYESTDWVKH

-498 RTVEGTVRNIGTHA
+498 QTVEGTVRNIGTHA

-549 VDAIGLLKV
+549 VESIGLLKV
-558 DFLGLATLTIM
+558 DFLGLATLSIM
-569 RKACNLIKQNHGV
+569 RKACDLIQQNHGV
-582 DLNLNNI
+582 QLNLNNI
-589 PVNDRAAFQLMS
+589 PVSDRAAFQLMA

-620 MEMKPGKFEHIIAGI
+620 MEMKPSKFEHIIAGI

-654 GDEPVEYKHPKL
+654 GAEPVDYKHPKL

-721 AGSVKNGIDQ
+721 AGSVKNGIDR

-738 GDIEFFA
+738 SDIELFA

-781 VEQSVEKVGLLIIET
+781 VEQSIEKIGLLIIET
-796 RRMGIDVLPPA
+796 RRMGLDVLPPN
-807 VNYSDLDFMIETQP
+807 VNFSDLDFTIEARP
-821 NGKRAIR
+821 NGRRAIR

-845 REARGPS
+845 REARLKGGP
-852 TGSGGGSFKSLE
+852 FKSLE

-884 KVGALENFGNRAQLL
+884 KVGALEDFGNRAPLL
-899 QMVDR
+899 QMADR
-904 MLGLSGSAHH
+904 MMGLSSSAHH

-926 IVDASETET
+926 MVDASETET
-935 IGPLPNIS
+935 IGPLPAIS

-974 QSELT
+974 QSEIT
-979 HTSAELNEE
+979 HTSSDLNED
-988 LDGHKA
+988 LDGSKA
-994 VMIGAVIGAR
+994 VMIGAVIGSR
-1004 PIQTKKGDTMGF
+1004 TTQTKKGETMGF

-1021 VQGTF
+1021 VQGTY

-1058 KVPKILL
+1058 KVAKLLL

-1081 KGSGFGERGSGIR
+1081 NKVRATGNQNGF
-1094 DQKTNG
+1094 QA
-1100 NGRPPV
+1100 PP
-1106 ANGKPLAANGLQKPA
+1106 AAGKPLAANGAPQPN
-1121 VVKEQG
+1121 VVKEQRSPYQAAPSRPVTQPAVKNAQTPKPNGPQPVKG
-1127 VAYQTVAPKP
+1127 VA
-1137 VASQPITANVQAP
+1137 QPAVT
-1150 KTNGQP
+1150 
-1156 PAINNQRPTTNHQQ
+1156 NNQQLIAHNPGRPLRSQQ
-1170 PVNDHF
+1170 AATRVAGDDHF
-1176 AVPAEVFFDEDP
+1176 DTPAEEFLDEDP
-1188 FAGEAFI
+1188 FAGEVFI
-1195 PDADDPAASV
+1195 LDVDDPGASAA
-1205 TLVEDFGVPQ
+1205 LIEDFGVPQ
-1215 HDNPL
+1215 HNNSL
-1220 AESTADYAE
+1220 AESTADYQ
-1229 RGRAAEPMAEVVKR
+1229 GRAPEPSGDVVEQ
-1243 EFTASVPPS
+1243 EFTASMPAKQVSEPT
-1252 QAAGSLAASQP
+1252 AAPQP
-1263 AQPEPAPRK
+1263 VQPEPAPK
-1272 NGNGQGHDGHGQSHN
+1272 QNGNGNGH
-1287 TPGYATLAE
+1287 TGYAVMTE

-1311 ALDASRVGEVHHLLS
+1311 LIDASRVGEVHHLLS

-1337 ITARGETLQLDF
+1337 IKARGETLQLDF

-1354 TLDEMMIAQL
+1354 TLDEMLIDQL
-1364 KNLHG
+1364 KSLHG
-1369 VESVQISL
+1369 VESVQISM

>member
-11 EYSVLDGLSKVGDI
+11 EYSVLDGLSKVDRI
-25 VARAKAL
+25 VARAKEL
-32 GQPAVALT
+32 GQPAVAIT

-102 LKLATLSQLEGYYYR
+102 LKLATISQLEGYYYR
-117 PRVDKEVLAQYS
+117 PRVDKEVLAQYNE
-129 AGVIV
+129 GIIV
-134 TTGCGAAEIPRYL
+134 TTGCGAAEIPRYIMD
-147 ANGQLDEAR
+147 GQIDEAR
-156 RALGWYLE
+156 KAMGWYLD

-181 PELVNINRQLL
+181 PELININRHLL
-192 QLAQEFDVRPV
+192 QLAKEFDVRLV
-203 ATNDAHYTRQADAP
+203 ATNDAHYIRQADAP

-225 GTGALV
+225 GTGTLV
-231 RQPDRM
+231 RQQDRM
-237 RMTDDSYYLKS
+237 RMTDNSYYLKS
-248 YDEMAALFGEVP
+248 YDEMSALFGEVP
-260 QALASTLEIAEMC
+260 EALTATLAIADMC
-273 DVDLSSQ
+273 EVDLSTK
-280 GYHLPVFDLPEGVT
+280 GYHLPIFELPAGVT
-294 PDQELRRKCEAGLV
+294 PDQELRRQCEAGLV
-308 WRYGERAQNPDIRQ
+308 WRYGEHAHDPEIRQ
-322 RLNYE
+322 RLDYE
-327 LAIIHQMG
+327 LKVIHDMG

-347 RFAKEQDIWWNIRG
+347 RFAKERDIWWNIRG

-468 VKIGEAIEQIPE
+468 VKISEAIEQIPE
-480 LKELYDSTAWVKT
+480 LKELYDATAWVKT

-498 RTVEGTVRNIGTHA
+498 KTVEGTVRNIGTHA

-525 TPLARPT
+525 APLARPT
-532 KESDNSLE
+532 KEGDNSLE

-549 VDAIGLLKV
+549 VEAIGLLKV
-558 DFLGLATLTIM
+558 DFLGLATLSIM
-569 RKACNLIKQNHGV
+569 RKACDLIKQNHGV

-589 PVNDRAAFQLMS
+589 PINDRTAFQLMS

-620 MEMKPGKFEHIIAGI
+620 MGMKPGKFEHIIAGI
-635 SLFRPG
+635 SLYRPG
-641 PMEYIPTYIRRLH
+641 PMEYISTYIKRLH
-654 GDEPVEYKHPKL
+654 GVEPVEYKHPKL
-666 EPILEETYGIIVY
+666 APILEETYGIIVY

-731 AVAEAIY
+731 SVAEAIY
-738 GDIEFFA
+738 SDIEFFA

-768 AHYPVEFMTALMT
+768 AHYPVEYMTALMT
-781 VEQSVEKVGLLIIET
+781 VEQSVEKIGLLIVEC
-796 RRMGIDVLPPA
+796 RRMGIEVLRPDI
-807 VNYSDLDFMIETQP
+807 NHSDLDFTIESLP

-845 REARGPS
+845 REARLNGGP
-852 TGSGGGSFKSLE
+852 FKSLE

-904 MLGLSGSAHH
+904 MLGLSASAHH

-919 QLTLFGG
+919 QMTLFGG
-926 IVDASETET
+926 MVDASETET
-935 IGPLPNIS
+935 IGPLPGIG

-974 QSELT
+974 QSEVT
-979 HTSAELNEE
+979 HTSSELNED
-988 LDGHKA
+988 LDGCKA
-994 VMIGAVIGAR
+994 VMIGAVIGSR
-1004 PIQTKKGDTMGF
+1004 TIQTKKGDTMGF

-1021 VQGTF
+1021 VQGTY

-1081 KGSGFGERGSGIR
+1081 KRAGI
-1094 DQKTNG
+1094 
-1100 NGRPPV
+1100 
-1106 ANGKPLAANGLQKPA
+1106 
-1121 VVKEQG
+1121 
-1127 VAYQTVAPKP
+1127 
-1137 VASQPITANVQAP
+1137 S
-1150 KTNGQP
+1150 
-1156 PAINNQRPTTNHQQ
+1156 PT
-1170 PVNDHF
+1170 
-1176 AVPAEVFFDEDP
+1176 
-1188 FAGEAFI
+1188 G
-1195 PDADDPAASV
+1195 
-1205 TLVEDFGVPQ
+1205 
-1215 HDNPL
+1215 
-1220 AESTADYAE
+1220 
-1229 RGRAAEPMAEVVKR
+1229 
-1243 EFTASVPPS
+1243 
-1252 QAAGSLAASQP
+1252 
-1263 AQPEPAPRK
+1263 
-1272 NGNGQGHDGHGQSHN
+1272 
-1287 TPGYATLAE
+1287 
-1296 PYRLAKVVISRSGDS
+1296 
-1311 ALDASRVGEVHHLLS
+1311 ALR
-1326 SYPGPDRFCFL
+1326 R
-1337 ITARGETLQLDF
+1337 
-1349 PNDTT
+1349 
-1354 TLDEMMIAQL
+1354 
-1364 KNLHG
+1364 
-1369 VESVQISL
+1369 
-1377 SL
+1377 

>member
-11 EYSVLDGLSKVGDI
+11 EYSVLDGLSKVGSI
-25 VARAKAL
+25 VARAKEL
-32 GQPAVALT
+32 GQPAVAIT

-72 RSRHDRD
+72 RTRHDRD

-102 LKLATLSQLEGYYYR
+102 LKLASLAQLEGYYYR

-129 AGVIV
+129 EGIIV
-134 TTGCGAAEIPRYL
+134 TTGCGAAEIPRYIMD
-147 ANGQLDEAR
+147 GQLDEAR
-156 RALGWYLE
+156 KATSWYLD

-181 PELVNINRQLL
+181 PELININRQLL
-192 QLAQEFDVRPV
+192 QLAKEFDVRPV
-203 ATNDAHYTRQADAP
+203 ATNDAHYVKQEDAP

-225 GTGALV
+225 GTGTLV
-231 RQPDRM
+231 KQSDRM
-237 RMTDDSYYLKS
+237 RMTDNSYYLKS
-248 YDEMAALFGEVP
+248 YEEMAALFGEVP
-260 QALASTLEIAEMC
+260 QALTSTLAIAEMC
-273 DVDLSSQ
+273 NVDLSSK
-280 GYHLPVFDLPEGVT
+280 GYHLPIFELPEGVT
-294 PDQELRRKCEAGLV
+294 PDQELRRKCEAGLE
-308 WRYGERAQNPDIRQ
+308 WRYGDRANDPEVRQ
-322 RLNYE
+322 RLDYE
-327 LAIIHQMG
+327 LDVIHKMG

-347 RFAKEQDIWWNIRG
+347 RFAKEQDIWWNVRG
-361 SGAGSI
+361 SGASSI
-367 VAYTSGITTLDPL
+367 VAYTSGITNLDPL
-380 PNNLIFERFLNPG
+380 PNKLIFERFLNPG

-448 IPLPDVDRVAKLVP
+448 VPLPDVDRVAKLVP

-468 VKIGEAIEQIPE
+468 VKINEAIEQIPE
-480 LKELYDSTAWVKT
+480 LKQLYDTTDWVKS

-498 RTVEGTVRNIGTHA
+498 QTVEGTVRNIGTHA

-540 SITQFEMGV
+540 SITQFEMGI
-549 VDAIGLLKV
+549 VDSIGLLKV
-558 DFLGLATLTIM
+558 DFLGLATLSIM
-569 RKACNLIKQNHGV
+569 RKACDLIQQNHGV

-641 PMEYIPTYIRRLH
+641 PMEYIPTYIKRLH
-654 GDEPVEYKHPKL
+654 GVEPVEYKHPKL

-721 AGSVKNGIDQ
+721 AGAMKNGVTRDE
-731 AVAEAIY
+731 AEAIY
-738 GDIEFFA
+738 ADIEFFA

-768 AHYPVEFMTALMT
+768 AHYPAEYMTALMT
-781 VEQSVEKVGLLIIET
+781 VEQSVEKIGLLIIET
-796 RRMGIDVLPPA
+796 RRMGMDVLPPA
-807 VNYSDLDFMIETQP
+807 VNHSDLAFTIEAQP
-821 NGKRAIR
+821 NGRHAIR

-845 REARGPS
+845 REARLA
-852 TGSGGGSFKSLE
+852 GGLFKSLE

-899 QMVDR
+899 QMVER
-904 MLGLSGSAHH
+904 MMGLSSSAHH

-919 QLTLFGG
+919 QMTLFGG
-926 IVDASETET
+926 MVDASETET

-963 EHPVAQALAQL
+963 EHPVAEALAQL
-974 QSELT
+974 QSEIT
-979 HTSAELNEE
+979 HTSAELTED

-994 VMIGAVIGAR
+994 VMIGAVVGSR
-1004 PIQTKKGDTMGF
+1004 TIQTKKGDTMGF
-1016 IQLED
+1016 VQLED
-1021 VQGTF
+1021 VQGTY
-1026 ECVAFPRTWKQT
+1026 ECVVFPRTWKQT
-1038 QDLWQKDKIVLVRGT
+1038 QELWQKDKIVLVRGT

-1058 KVPKILL
+1058 KVAKLLL

-1081 KGSGFGERGSGIR
+1081 RGSASR
-1094 DQKTNG
+1094 DQRSG
-1100 NGRPPV
+1100 
-1106 ANGKPLAANGLQKPA
+1106 
-1121 VVKEQG
+1121 
-1127 VAYQTVAPKP
+1127 
-1137 VASQPITANVQAP
+1137 S
-1150 KTNGQP
+1150 NGQP
-1156 PAINNQRPTTNHQQ
+1156 PLVNGKPAPTNGSPQSPAVKEQRASFAAAPAKPANHSAVNGTPLVKPNGQPSASMNQPAQISQQ
-1170 PVNDHF
+1170 PRRS
-1176 AVPAEVFFDEDP
+1176 AVLSTARAAVADQFEAHEELSFDEDP
-1188 FAGEAFI
+1188 FAGEVFI
-1195 PDADDPAASV
+1195 PDVDDPVATV
-1205 TLVEDFGVPQ
+1205 VPVEDFGVPQ
-1215 HDNPL
+1215 YDQPL

-1229 RGRAAEPMAEVVKR
+1229 RGRLAEPIADIVKR
-1243 EFTASVPPS
+1243 EFVASTPLASVRPR
-1252 QAAGSLAASQP
+1252 QAVDLAATLQ
-1263 AQPEPAPRK
+1263 AVQPEPVSKK
-1272 NGNGQGHDGHGQSHN
+1272 NGNGH
-1287 TPGYATLAE
+1287 GYAALPE

-1311 ALDASRVGEVHHLLS
+1311 TLDASRVGEVHHLLS

-1337 ITARGETLQLDF
+1337 IKARGETLQLDF

-1354 TLDEMMIAQL
+1354 TLDDLLIAQL
-1364 KNLHG
+1364 RELHG
-1369 VESVQISL
+1369 VESVQVSMNL
-1377 SL
+1377 

>member
-11 EYSVLDGLSKVGDI
+11 EYSVLDGLSKVGGI
-25 VARAKAL
+25 VARAKEL
-32 GQPAVALT
+32 GQPAVAIT

-88 LLLLAQTQTGYQNL
+88 LLMLAQTQAGYQNL
-102 LKLATLSQLEGYYYR
+102 LKLASLSQLEGYYYR
-117 PRVDKEVLAQYS
+117 PRVDKEILAQYS
-129 AGVIV
+129 EGLIV

-147 ANGQLDEAR
+147 MDGQIDEAR
-156 RALGWYLE
+156 KALGWYVD
-164 VFGRERFFI
+164 VFGRERFFV

-181 PELVNINRQLL
+181 PELININRHLL
-192 QLAQEFDVRPV
+192 QLAKEFDVRPV
-203 ATNDAHYTRQADAP
+203 ATNDAHYIKQEDAP

-225 GTGALV
+225 GTGTLV
-231 RQPDRM
+231 KQQDRM
-237 RMTDDSYYLKS
+237 RMTDNSYYLKN

-260 QALASTLEIAEMC
+260 QALTSTLEIAEMC
-273 DVDLSSQ
+273 DVDLSTK
-280 GYHLPVFDLPEGVT
+280 GYHLPIFDLPPGVT
-294 PDQELRRKCEAGLV
+294 PHQELRRKCEEGLV
-308 WRYGERAQNPDIRQ
+308 WRYGERATDPEIQK

-327 LAIIHQMG
+327 LEVIHNMG

-347 RFAKEQDIWWNIRG
+347 RFAKEQDIWWNVRG
-361 SGAGSI
+361 SGASSI
-367 VAYTSGITTLDPL
+367 VAYTSGITNLDPL

-408 RAEMINYAVNKYGKD
+408 RAEMINYTVEKYGKD

-441 DTGRALD
+441 DTGRALEV
-448 IPLPDVDRVAKLVP
+448 PLPDVDRVAKLVP

-480 LKELYDSTAWVKT
+480 LRQLYDSTDWVKA

-498 RTVEGTVRNIGTHA
+498 QTVEGTVRNIGTHA

-549 VDAIGLLKV
+549 VESIGLLKV
-558 DFLGLATLTIM
+558 DFLGLATLSIM
-569 RKACNLIKQNHGV
+569 RKACDLIKQNHGV

-620 MEMKPGKFEHIIAGI
+620 MEMKPSKFEHIIAGI

-641 PMEYIPTYIRRLH
+641 PMEYIPTYIKRLH
-654 GDEPVEYKHPKL
+654 GVEPVEYKHPIL

-688 QLAGY
+688 KLAGY
-693 LPGEA
+693 QPGEA

-709 KEKIEAHKAKFI
+709 KEKIEKHKAKFI
-721 AGSVKNGIDQ
+721 AGALKNG
-731 AVAEAIY
+731 VTREEAEAVY
-738 GDIEFFA
+738 ADIEFFA

-768 AHYPVEFMTALMT
+768 AHYPVEYMTALMT

-796 RRMGIDVLPPA
+796 RRMDIDVLRPD
-807 VNYSDLDFMIETQP
+807 VNYSDLAFTIEPQA
-821 NGKRAIR
+821 NDRRAIR

-845 REARGPS
+845 REARL
-852 TGSGGGSFKSLE
+852 SGGPFKRLE

-884 KVGALENFGNRAQLL
+884 KVGALEDFGNRAQLL

-904 MLGLSGSAHH
+904 MMGLSGSAHR
-914 AQDVG
+914 AADVG
-919 QLTLFGG
+919 QMTLFGG
-926 IVDASETET
+926 MVDASETET
-935 IGPLPNIS
+935 IGPLPNID

-963 EHPVAQALAQL
+963 EHPVTQALLQL
-974 QSELT
+974 QSEIT
-979 HTSAELNEE
+979 HTSAELNED

-994 VMIGAVIGAR
+994 VMVGAVSGSRTIL
-1004 PIQTKKGDTMGF
+1004 TKRGETMGF

-1038 QDLWQKDKIVLVRGT
+1038 QDLWQKDKVVVVRGT

-1058 KVPKILL
+1058 KVAKILL

-1070 KPQVTSAVPDK
+1070 RMQVTSALPDNRRGTGNRDQ
-1081 KGSGFGERGSGIR
+1081 GSG
-1094 DQKTNG
+1094 
-1100 NGRPPV
+1100 
-1106 ANGKPLAANGLQKPA
+1106 NGKTAPVNGAAKPA
-1121 VVKEQG
+1121 VVKEKG
-1127 VAYQTVAPKP
+1127 AVYQAAPAKP
-1137 VASQPITANVQAP
+1137 ASMP
-1150 KTNGQP
+1150 
-1156 PAINNQRPTTNHQQ
+1156 
-1170 PVNDHF
+1170 
-1176 AVPAEVFFDEDP
+1176 AVPPRSRAVRPGHDEQLETDREVFFEEDP
-1188 FAGEAFI
+1188 FAGEVFV
-1195 PDADDPAASV
+1195 PDDDDPFAGQPPI
-1205 TLVEDFGVPQ
+1205 EDFGGPPADASV
-1215 HDNPL
+1215 
-1220 AESTADYAE
+1220 ADYHGRRAEPIARADPIAAAE
-1229 RGRAAEPMAEVVKR
+1229 RIGDVVKR
-1243 EFTASVPPS
+1243 ELSASVAAAQTASTPIDS
-1252 QAAGSLAASQP
+1252 
-1263 AQPEPAPRK
+1263 PAPQPHG
-1272 NGNGQGHDGHGQSHN
+1272 NGNGRPAWS
-1287 TPGYATLAE
+1287 E
-1296 PYRLAKVVISRSGDS
+1296 PYRTARVVISRSGNS
-1311 ALDASRVGEVHHLLS
+1311 VSDAACVGAVHHLLS
-1326 SYPGPDRFCFL
+1326 SAPGPDRFCFL
-1337 ITARGETLQLDF
+1337 IKARGETLQLDF
-1349 PNDTT
+1349 PNDST
-1354 TLDEMMIAQL
+1354 TLDDMMIDQL
-1364 KNLHG
+1364 KSLRG
-1369 VESVQISL
+1369 VESVQVSL

>member
-1 MSFVHLHVHS
+1 
-11 EYSVLDGLSKVGDI
+11 
-25 VARAKAL
+25 
-32 GQPAVALT
+32 
-40 DHGAMYGVIDFFN
+40 
-53 AAKKAGVKPII
+53 
-64 GMEGYLAR
+64 
-72 RSRHDRD
+72 
-79 PQKDKSPYH
+79 
-88 LLLLAQTQTGYQNL
+88 
-102 LKLATLSQLEGYYYR
+102 
-117 PRVDKEVLAQYS
+117 
-129 AGVIV
+129 
-134 TTGCGAAEIPRYL
+134 
-147 ANGQLDEAR
+147 
-156 RALGWYLE
+156 
-164 VFGRERFFI
+164 
-173 ELQLHEGF
+173 
-181 PELVNINRQLL
+181 
-192 QLAQEFDVRPV
+192 
-203 ATNDAHYTRQADAP
+203 
-217 AQDIMLCI
+217 
-225 GTGALV
+225 
-231 RQPDRM
+231 
-237 RMTDDSYYLKS
+237 
-248 YDEMAALFGEVP
+248 VP
-260 QALASTLEIAEMC
+260 QALTSTLEIAEMC
-273 DVDLSSQ
+273 NVDLGSK
-280 GYHLPVFDLPEGVT
+280 GYHLPAFDLLEGVT
-294 PDQELRRKCEAGLV
+294 PDQELRRKCEDGLV
-308 WRYGERAQNPDIRQ
+308 RRYGERANDPEIRQ
-322 RLNYE
+322 RLDYE
-327 LAIIHQMG
+327 LAVIHKMG
-335 FDTYFLIVSDLT
+335 FDTYFLIVADLT

-361 SGAGSI
+361 SGASSI
-367 VAYTSGITTLDPL
+367 VAYTSGITNLDPL
-380 PNNLIFERFLNPG
+380 PNKLIFERFLNPA

-468 VKIGEAIEQIPE
+468 MKIGEAIEQIPE
-480 LKELYDSTAWVKT
+480 LKEMCDSTDWVKH

-498 RTVEGTVRNIGTHA
+498 QTVEGTVRNIGTHA

-549 VDAIGLLKV
+549 VESIGLLKV

-569 RKACNLIKQNHGV
+569 RKACDLIRQNHGV
-582 DLNLNNI
+582 ELNLDNI
-589 PVNDRAAFQLMS
+589 PINDRAAFQLMS

-620 MEMKPGKFEHIIAGI
+620 MEMKPSRFEHIIAGI

-641 PMEYIPTYIRRLH
+641 PMEYIPIYIKRMH
-654 GDEPVEYKHPKL
+654 GDEPVVYKHPKL

-693 LPGEA
+693 APGEA

-709 KEKIEAHKAKFI
+709 KEKIEAHKAKFV
-721 AGSVKNGIDQ
+721 AGAVKNGIDRS
-731 AVAEAIY
+731 VAEAIY
-738 GDIEFFA
+738 ADIEYFA

-768 AHYPVEFMTALMT
+768 AHYPVEYMTALMS
-781 VEQSVEKVGLLIIET
+781 VEQSVEKIGLLMIET
-796 RRMGIDVLPPA
+796 RRMGIDVLPPN
-807 VNYSDLDFMIETQP
+807 VNFSDLDFVIETRP
-821 NGKRAIR
+821 NGQRAIR

-845 REARGPS
+845 REARLR
-852 TGSGGGSFKSLE
+852 GGRFKSLE

-884 KVGALENFGNRAQLL
+884 KVGALEDFGNRAQLL
-899 QMVDR
+899 QMLDR
-904 MLGLSGSAHH
+904 MMGLSSSAHH

-919 QLTLFGG
+919 QMTLFGG
-926 IVDASETET
+926 MVDAGETET
-935 IGPLPNIS
+935 IGPLPNIG

-974 QSELT
+974 QSEIT
-979 HTSAELNEE
+979 HTSSELNED

-994 VMIGAVIGAR
+994 VMIGAVIGSR
-1004 PIQTKKGDTMGF
+1004 TIQTKKGETMAF

-1021 VQGTF
+1021 VQGTY
-1026 ECVAFPRTWKQT
+1026 ECIAFPRTWKQT
-1038 QDLWQKDKIVLVRGT
+1038 QDLWQKDKIVVVRGI

-1070 KPQVTSAVPDK
+1070 KPQVTSAIPDK
-1081 KGSGFGERGSGIR
+1081 KGSVISPTRALSR
-1094 DQKTNG
+1094 DQRSAG
-1100 NGRPPV
+1100 NGQPPV
-1106 ANGKPLAANGLQKPA
+1106 ANGKPIATNGVSRLN

-1127 VAYQTVAPKP
+1127 AAYNAAPAKP
-1137 VASQPITANVQAP
+1137 ANQPVVTNAQPP

-1156 PAINNQRPTTNHQQ
+1156 LATSNKQLVARAALEDYFEIR
-1170 PVNDHF
+1170 D
-1176 AVPAEVFFDEDP
+1176 EVFFDEDP
-1188 FAGEAFI
+1188 FAGDVFI
-1195 PDADDPAASV
+1195 PDVDDPTASV
-1205 TLVEDFGVPQ
+1205 APVEDFGVPQ

-1229 RGRAAEPMAEVVKR
+1229 RSRTVEPMAEVVKR
-1243 EFTASVPPS
+1243 EFSASVPSSPTAELS
-1252 QAAGSLAASQP
+1252 SAHPPVQS
-1263 AQPEPAPRK
+1263 EPAPKK
-1272 NGNGQGHDGHGQSHN
+1272 NGDGKN
-1287 TPGYATLAE
+1287 YDVMTE
-1296 PYRLAKVVISRSGDS
+1296 PYRVAKVVISRSGDS
-1311 ALDASRVGEVHHLLS
+1311 AIDASRVGEVHHLLS
-1326 SYPGPDRFCFL
+1326 SCPGRDRFCFL
-1337 ITARGETLQLDF
+1337 IKARGETLQLDF

-1354 TLDEMMIAQL
+1354 TLDEMMIDQL
-1364 KNLHG
+1364 KSLHG
-1369 VESVQISL
+1369 VESVQISM

>member
-11 EYSVLDGLSKVGDI
+11 EYSVLDGLSKVGSI
-25 VARAKAL
+25 VARAKEL
-32 GQPAVALT
+32 GQPAVAIT

-53 AAKKAGVKPII
+53 AAKKADVKPII

-102 LKLATLSQLEGYYYR
+102 LKLATISQLEGYYYR

-129 AGVIV
+129 EGVIV

-147 ANGQLDEAR
+147 ADGQLDEAR
-156 RALGWYLE
+156 KALGWYLD
-164 VFGRERFFI
+164 VFGRERFFV
-173 ELQLHEGF
+173 ELQLHDGF
-181 PELVNINRQLL
+181 RELVNINRQLL
-192 QLAQEFDVRPV
+192 QLAKEFDVRPV
-203 ATNDAHYTRQADAP
+203 ATNDAHYIKQEDAP
-217 AQDIMLCI
+217 AQDIILCI
-225 GTGALV
+225 GTGTLV
-231 RQPDRM
+231 RQQDRM
-237 RMTDDSYYLKS
+237 RMTDNSYYLKS
-248 YDEMAALFGEVP
+248 CEEMSALFGEVP
-260 QALASTLEIAEMC
+260 QALTSTLEIAEMC
-273 DVDLSSQ
+273 NVDLSSK
-280 GYHLPVFDLPEGVT
+280 GYHLPAFDLPVGVT
-294 PDQELRRKCEAGLV
+294 PNQELRRKCEAGLV
-308 WRYGERAQNPDIRQ
+308 RRYGERANDLEIRQ
-322 RLNYE
+322 RLDYE
-327 LAIIHQMG
+327 LEVIHKMG

-347 RFAKEQDIWWNIRG
+347 RFAQERDIWWNIRG
-361 SGAGSI
+361 SGASSI
-367 VAYTSGITTLDPL
+367 VAYTSGITNLDPL
-380 PNNLIFERFLNPG
+380 PNKLIFERFLNPA

-408 RAEMINYAVNKYGKD
+408 RAEVINYAVNKYGKD

-468 VKIGEAIEQIPE
+468 VKISEAIEQIPE
-480 LKELYDSTAWVKT
+480 LKTMYDSTDWVKM

-498 RTVEGTVRNIGTHA
+498 QTVEGTVRNIGTHA

-549 VDAIGLLKV
+549 VESIGLLKV

-569 RKACNLIKQNHGV
+569 RKACDLIKQNHSV
-582 DLNLNNI
+582 ELNLNNI
-589 PVNDRAAFQLMS
+589 PINDRAAFQLMS

-620 MEMKPGKFEHIIAGI
+620 MEMKPSKFEHIIAAI

-641 PMEYIPTYIRRLH
+641 PMEYIPMYIKRMH
-654 GDEPVEYKHPKL
+654 GDEPVMYKHPKL

-693 LPGEA
+693 APGEA

-721 AGSVKNGIDQ
+721 AGAVKNGIDR

-738 GDIEFFA
+738 ADIEYFA

-768 AHYPVEFMTALMT
+768 AHYPVEYMTALMS
-781 VEQSVEKVGLLIIET
+781 VEQSVEKIGLLIIEA
-796 RRMGIDVLPPA
+796 RRMGIDVLPPS
-807 VNYSDLDFMIETQP
+807 VNFSDLDFTIETRP
-821 NGKRAIR
+821 NGQRAIR

-839 GPVRVI
+839 SPVRVI
-845 REARGPS
+845 REARLAGGP
-852 TGSGGGSFKSLE
+852 FKRLE

-870 DLRSVNRRALEALI
+870 DLRAVNRRALEALI
-884 KVGALENFGNRAQLL
+884 KVGALEDFGHRAPLL
-899 QMVDR
+899 QMADR
-904 MLGLSGSAHH
+904 MMGLSSTAHR

-919 QLTLFGG
+919 QLTLFGSMVSAG
-926 IVDASETET
+926 ETET

-974 QSELT
+974 QGEIT
-979 HTSAELNEE
+979 HTSAELTED

-994 VMIGAVIGAR
+994 VMIGAVIGSR
-1004 PIQTKKGDTMGF
+1004 TIQTKKGDTMGF

-1021 VQGTF
+1021 VQGTY
-1026 ECVAFPRTWKQT
+1026 ECVAFPRTWRQT
-1038 QDLWQKDKIVLVRGT
+1038 QDLWQKDKIVVVRGT

-1070 KPQVTSAVPDK
+1070 KPQVTNAVPDK
-1081 KGSGFGERGSGIR
+1081 KGVGIGPTGALRKDQGSAIR
-1094 DQKTNG
+1094 DQKSGG
-1100 NGRPPV
+1100 NGQPPV
-1106 ANGKPLAANGLQKPA
+1106 ANGKPIAINGVQKPN

-1127 VAYQTVAPKP
+1127 VSYQAASPKP
-1137 VASQPITANVQAP
+1137 MNQSAANAHAP
-1150 KTNGQP
+1150 KTNNPTGAPRSQQP
-1156 PAINNQRPTTNHQQ
+1156 TGGASQPTTRAALDNYFEIR
-1170 PVNDHF
+1170 D
-1176 AVPAEVFFDEDP
+1176 EVFFDEDP
-1188 FAGEAFI
+1188 FAGDVFI
-1195 PDADDPAASV
+1195 PDMDDPAASV
-1205 TLVEDFGVPQ
+1205 VPVEDFGIPQ

-1229 RGRAAEPMAEVVKR
+1229 RGRTAEPMVEVVKR
-1243 EFTASVPPS
+1243 EFSASVPS
-1252 QAAGSLAASQP
+1252 SAAAESSSAHLP
-1263 AQPEPAPRK
+1263 VHPEPAPKK
-1272 NGNGQGHDGHGQSHN
+1272 NGNGKDYGVM
-1287 TPGYATLAE
+1287 TE
-1296 PYRLAKVVISRSGDS
+1296 PYRVAKVVISRTGDS
-1311 ALDASRVGEVHHLLS
+1311 AIDASRVGEVHHLLS
-1326 SYPGPDRFCFL
+1326 SCPGPDRFCFL
-1337 ITARGETLQLDF
+1337 IKARGETLQLDF

-1354 TLDEMMIAQL
+1354 TLDEMMIDQL
-1364 KNLHG
+1364 KSLRG
-1369 VESVQISL
+1369 VESVQISMNL
-1377 SL
+1377 

>member
-11 EYSVLDGLSKVGDI
+11 EYSVLDGLSKVDRI
-25 VARAKAL
+25 VARAKEL
-32 GQPAVALT
+32 GQPAVAIT

-88 LLLLAQTQTGYQNL
+88 LLLLAQNQTGYQNL
-102 LKLATLSQLEGYYYR
+102 LKLATISQLEGYYYR
-117 PRVDKEVLAQYS
+117 PRVDKEVLEQY
-129 AGVIV
+129 GEGIIV

-147 ANGQLDEAR
+147 ADGQIDEAR
-156 RALGWYLE
+156 KALGWYVD
-164 VFGRERFFI
+164 VFGRERFFV
-173 ELQLHEGF
+173 ELQLHDGF
-181 PELVNINRQLL
+181 PELININRQLL
-192 QLAQEFDVRPV
+192 QLAKEFKVRLV
-203 ATNDAHYTRQADAP
+203 ATNDAHYIKQEDAP

-231 RQPDRM
+231 RQQDRM
-237 RMTDDSYYLKS
+237 RMTDNSYYLKS
-248 YDEMAALFGEVP
+248 YEEMTALFGEVP
-260 QALASTLEIAEMC
+260 ESLVSTLEIAEMC
-273 DVDLSSQ
+273 NVDLSSK
-280 GYHLPVFDLPEGVT
+280 GYHLPIFDLPPGVT
-294 PDQELRRKCEAGLV
+294 PDQELRRKCEAGLM
-308 WRYGERAQNPDIRQ
+308 WRYGERANDPEIRK

-327 LAIIHQMG
+327 LEVIHKMG

-367 VAYTSGITTLDPL
+367 VAYTSGITNLDPL

-480 LKELYDSTAWVKT
+480 LRQMYDSTDWVKT

-498 RTVEGTVRNIGTHA
+498 QTVEGTVRNIGTHA

-532 KESDNSLE
+532 KESDNALE

-549 VDAIGLLKV
+549 VDSIGLLKV
-558 DFLGLATLTIM
+558 DFLGLATLSIM
-569 RKACNLIKQNHGV
+569 RKACDLIQQHHGV
-582 DLNLNNI
+582 ELNLNNI
-589 PVNDRAAFQLMS
+589 PVNDRQAFQLMS

-620 MEMKPGKFEHIIAGI
+620 MEMKPGKFEHVIAAI

-641 PMEYIPTYIRRLH
+641 PMEYIPTYIKRLH
-654 GDEPVEYKHPKL
+654 GDEPVVYKHPKL
-666 EPILEETYGIIVY
+666 QPILEETYGIIVY

-693 LPGEA
+693 APGEA

-731 AVAEAIY
+731 SVAEAIY
-738 GDIEFFA
+738 SDIEFFA

-781 VEQSVEKVGLLIIET
+781 VEQSIEKIGLLIIET
-796 RRMGIDVLPPA
+796 RRMGIDVLPPN
-807 VNYSDLDFMIETQP
+807 VNFSDLAFTIEAQP

-845 REARGPS
+845 REARLK
-852 TGSGGGSFKSLE
+852 GGLFKSLE

-884 KVGALENFGNRAQLL
+884 RVGALEDFGNRAQLL
-899 QMVDR
+899 QMTDR
-904 MLGLSGSAHH
+904 MMGLSSTAHH

-919 QLTLFGG
+919 QMTLFGG
-926 IVDASETET
+926 MVGASETET
-935 IGPLPNIS
+935 IGPLPGIS

-974 QSELT
+974 QSEIT
-979 HTSAELNEE
+979 HTSADLNEDE
-988 LDGHKA
+988 DGHKA
-994 VMIGAVIGAR
+994 VMIGAVISWR
-1004 PIQTKKGDTMGF
+1004 TTQTKKGETMAF

-1021 VQGTF
+1021 VQGTY
-1026 ECVAFPRTWKQT
+1026 ECIAFPRTWKQT

-1058 KVPKILL
+1058 KVAKILL

-1081 KGSGFGERGSGIR
+1081 RPAG
-1094 DQKTNG
+1094 NG
-1100 NGRPPV
+1100 NQK
-1106 ANGKPLAANGLQKPA
+1106 ANGQGYVGNGKSMLAPVNIAPHPA
-1121 VVKEQG
+1121 VVKEQT
-1127 VAYQTVAPKP
+1127 ATYQTAAVKPASAPAPK
-1137 VASQPITANVQAP
+1137 ST
-1150 KTNGQP
+1150 GQP
-1156 PAINNQRPTTNHQQ
+1156 VVAHQRPRTAGPNVEE
-1170 PVNDHF
+1170 PLDDVREFLREED
-1176 AVPAEVFFDEDP
+1176 DP
-1188 FAGEAFI
+1188 FAGEVFAF
-1195 PDADDPAASV
+1195 DDDDSV
-1205 TLVEDFGVPQ
+1205 SSVPPIEDFGLPK

-1220 AESTADYAE
+1220 AESTADYAKQS
-1229 RGRAAEPMAEVVKR
+1229 RTAEPIAEMVQH
-1243 EFTASVPPS
+1243 EF
-1252 QAAGSLAASQP
+1252 AASTPSASGPLRQAVEPLPVPQP
-1263 AQPEPAPRK
+1263 VQAESAPEK
-1272 NGNGQGHDGHGQSHN
+1272 HGNGQGHIGN
-1287 TPGYATLAE
+1287 GYNHAVVTE
-1296 PYRLAKVVISRSGDS
+1296 PYRVAKVVISRSGNSVD
-1311 ALDASRVGEVHHLLS
+1311 DASRVGQVHHLLS

-1337 ITARGETLQLDF
+1337 IKARGETLQLDF

-1354 TLDEMMIAQL
+1354 TLDEMMIDQL
-1364 KNLHG
+1364 KSLHG
-1369 VESVQISL
+1369 VESVQISM

>member
-11 EYSVLDGLSKVGDI
+11 EYSVLDGLSKVDQI
-25 VARAKAL
+25 VARAKEL
-32 GQPAVALT
+32 GQPAVAIT

-88 LLLLAQTQTGYQNL
+88 LLLLAQTQAGYQNL
-102 LKLATLSQLEGYYYR
+102 LKLATVSQLEGYYYR

-129 AGVIV
+129 EGVIV
-134 TTGCGAAEIPRYL
+134 TTGCGSAEIPRYL
-147 ANGQLDEAR
+147 ADGQWDEAR
-156 RALGWYLE
+156 KAMGWHVD
-164 VFGRERFFI
+164 VFGRERFLV
-173 ELQLHEGF
+173 ELQLHDGI
-181 PELVNINRQLL
+181 PELVNLNRQLM
-192 QLAQEFDVRPV
+192 QLAQAFGVRLV
-203 ATNDAHYTRQADAP
+203 ATNDAHYIKREDAP
-217 AQDIMLCI
+217 AQDMMLCI

-231 RQPDRM
+231 RQQDRM
-237 RMTDDSYYLKS
+237 RMTDNSYYLKS
-248 YDEMAALFGEVP
+248 YDEMAALFREVP
-260 QALASTLEIAEMC
+260 QALTTTLEIAEMC
-273 DVDLSSQ
+273 NVDLGSK
-280 GYHLPVFDLPEGVT
+280 GYHLPIFELPEGVT

-308 WRYGERAQNPDIRQ
+308 GRYGDRASDPEIRQ
-322 RLNYE
+322 RLDYE
-327 LAIIHQMG
+327 LDVIHKMG

-367 VAYTSGITTLDPL
+367 VAYTSGITNLDPL
-380 PNNLIFERFLNPG
+380 PNHLIFERFLNPG

-448 IPLPDVDRVAKLVP
+448 VPLPDVDRVAKLVP
-462 NVPGKP
+462 NIPGKP

-480 LKELYDSTAWVKT
+480 LKQLYDSTDWVRT

-549 VDAIGLLKV
+549 VESIGLLKV

-569 RKACNLIKQNHGV
+569 RKACDLIKQHHGV
-582 DLNLNNI
+582 ELNLNNI
-589 PVNDRAAFQLMS
+589 PINDRAAFQLMS
-601 RGDVLGLFQVE
+601 RGEVLGLFQVE

-620 MEMKPGKFEHIIAGI
+620 MEMKPGKFEHIVAAI

-641 PMEYIPTYIRRLH
+641 PMEYIPTYIKRMH

-666 EPILEETYGIIVY
+666 EPILEETYGICVY
-679 QEQIIQIAV
+679 QEQIIRIAV

-693 LPGEA
+693 APGEA

-709 KEKIEAHKAKFI
+709 KEKIEAHKAKFV
-721 AGSVKNGIDQ
+721 AGAEKNGIEPS
-731 AVAEAIY
+731 VAEEIY
-738 GDIEFFA
+738 ADIEYFA

-768 AHYPVEFMTALMT
+768 AHYPVEYMTALMT
-781 VEQSVEKVGLLIIET
+781 VEQSVEKIGLLIIEA
-796 RRMGIDVLPPA
+796 RRMGIDVLPPN
-807 VNYSDLDFMIETQP
+807 VNHSDLDFTIEARAGGQ
-821 NGKRAIR
+821 RAIR

-845 REARGPS
+845 REARLS
-852 TGSGGGSFKSLE
+852 GGSFKSLE

-884 KVGALENFGNRAQLL
+884 KVGALEQYGNRAQLL

-904 MLGLSGSAHH
+904 MLGLSGSAHR

-919 QLTLFGG
+919 QMTLFGG
-926 IVDASETET
+926 MVDASATET
-935 IGPLPNIS
+935 FGPLPGVG

-974 QSELT
+974 QSEIT
-979 HTSAELNEE
+979 HTSAELGED
-988 LDGHKA
+988 LDGQKA
-994 VMIGAVIGAR
+994 VMIGAVVGWR
-1004 PIQTKKGDTMGF
+1004 TIQTKKGETMAF

-1021 VQGTF
+1021 VQGTY
-1026 ECVAFPRTWKQT
+1026 ECLAFPRTWKQT
-1038 QDLWQKDKIVLVRGT
+1038 QDLWQKDKIVLIRGV

-1070 KPQVTSAVPDK
+1070 KPQVTSAVPEQ
-1081 KGSGFGERGSGIR
+1081 KGAVTGNRRSVIGDQGSGIR
-1094 DQKTNG
+1094 NQRAEG
-1100 NGRPPV
+1100 NGQAPV
-1106 ANGKPLAANGLQKPA
+1106 ANGSTSSPRSQPA
-1121 VVKEQG
+1121 HG
-1127 VAYQTVAPKP
+1127 VAA
-1137 VASQPITANVQAP
+1137 
-1150 KTNGQP
+1150 
-1156 PAINNQRPTTNHQQ
+1156 Q
-1170 PVNDHF
+1170 PVVNHRQ
-1176 AVPAEVFFDEDP
+1176 PAARTASEDDFELGGDITFDEDP
-1188 FAGEAFI
+1188 FAGEIFI
-1195 PDADDPAASV
+1195 PDADDDWAAGAAPI
-1205 TLVEDFGVPQ
+1205 EGFGVPQ
-1215 HDNPL
+1215 HDNPP
-1220 AESTADYAE
+1220 AESTADYHDRTGELTAN
-1229 RGRAAEPMAEVVKR
+1229 VVKQ
-1243 EFTASVPPS
+1243 EFTASMPPEQAAEPAVPS
-1252 QAAGSLAASQP
+1252 QPVQP
-1263 AQPEPAPRK
+1263 DPALKK
-1272 NGNGQGHDGHGQSHN
+1272 NGNGQSDIDHG
-1287 TPGYATLAE
+1287 YLALAE
-1296 PYRLAKVVISRSGDS
+1296 PYRVARVVISRSGDS
-1311 ALDASRVGEVHHLLS
+1311 TIDAALVGEVHHLLS
-1326 SYPGPDRFCFL
+1326 SCPGPDRFCFL
-1337 ITARGETLQLDF
+1337 IKARGETLQLDF

-1354 TLDEMMIAQL
+1354 TLDEPMIDQL
-1364 KNLHG
+1364 KSLHG
-1369 VESVQISL
+1369 VESVQISMNL
-1377 SL
+1377 